1 MANVEEIA
9 LKIKLQ
15 AEKFNQGLQKANQ
28 SVKKFGQ
35 TVTKTM
41 SKTEKTFNKSTKKMV
56 DSAKKAG
63 MQINTY
69 FSKIGNTLKNS
80 PLASF
85 IAGGTILSFAQQAI
99 EANRELQ
106 VWSQTLEIAPQ
117 RLKTFQIALESI
129 GFSGDKT
136 TDILKDV
143 NEKLGE
149 LIEFGTGE
157 AVNIAKRL
165 GLRAEDFKKN
175 DAIGNLQLIVAKMDE
190 LQITGRARITLL
202 EMLANDASKLAPLL
216 KNNAAELEKLQK
228 AAKESGR
235 VLTDIQQKNLTDLG
249 NATKQAWDNL
259 KGLAQVGL
267 AKLAPVLTMLA
278 KLAGVLLDSFKG
290 LVGGLVDLL
299 NYLRKETT
307 AAFKSITMS
316 IGDAIDAT
324 KKAINISFG
333 TKEKPRTKE
342 DLAQAG
348 TINAL
353 MDSQFGIKR
362 AGAGEDKAN
371 AVTRGLIRSMTDRLI
386 AGASK
391 IDNAGQTFVGVGDVM
406 QKAGEMLLK
415 SSEKYGNP
423 ANTALGQMI
432 SGQAS
437 STASGIL
444 QGGLLKEATSTRFND
459 KAQKLF
465 KDLQVKDLAGSKG
478 EGNRIDINR
487 QFESLKQEFA
497 ATKSRVGNQQ
507 STLGMQKAFNELV
520 KFYNARKQ
528 GIEKDK
534 AKAEL
539 KVMIEPSKEFAAE
552 VKKLAEEGL
561 KVTLAEKSAQ
571 IGA

>member
-28 SVKKFGQ
+28 SVKKFGKN
-35 TVTKTM
+35 VTKTM
-41 SKTEKTFNKSTKKMV
+41 SKTEKTFDKSTKKMV
-56 DSAKKAG
+56 GSAKKAA
-63 MQINTY
+63 MKINKS

-80 PLASF
+80 PIASF
-85 IAGGTILSFAQQAI
+85 IAGGALVSFAQQAI
-99 EANRELQ
+99 EANRELDI
-106 VWSQTLEIAPQ
+106 WSRTLEIAPQ

-129 GFSGDKT
+129 GFSGEKT

-157 AVNIAKRL
+157 AVDMAKRL
-165 GLRAEDFKKN
+165 GLSAEDFKKN

-190 LQITGRARITLL
+190 LQIKGRSRITLL

-228 AAKESGR
+228 AARESGR
-235 VLTDIQQKNLTDLG
+235 VLTDVQQKNLTDLG

-316 IGDAIDAT
+316 IGDTIDAV
-324 KKAINISFG
+324 KKALRISFVA
-333 TKEKPRTKE
+333 KEKPRSQE

-353 MDSQFGIKR
+353 MDAQFGIKR
-362 AGAGEDKAN
+362 AGKGEDQAN
-371 AVTRGLIRSMTDRLI
+371 AVTRGLIRSMTDRLVN
-386 AGASK
+386 GASK
-391 IDNAGQTFVGVGDVM
+391 IDNAGKTFTDVGGTM
-406 QKAGEMLLK
+406 QKAGELLMK
-415 SSEKYGNP
+415 SSEKYGNV
-423 ANTALGQMI
+423 ANTKLGQMI
-432 SGQAS
+432 TGGAEGEISR
-437 STASGIL
+437 IL
-444 QGGLLKEATSTRFND
+444 QPALRKEATSQNFERR
-459 KAQKLF
+459 AQSLF
-465 KDLQVKDLAGSKG
+465 KDLQTQDLTKS
-478 EGNRIDINR
+478 NRSNIN
-487 QFESLKQEFA
+487 QKFETLKQELMA
-497 ATKSRVGNQQ
+497 VKNRVGSSQ
-507 STLGMQKAFNELV
+507 SVLGMQKTFNELV
-520 KFYNARKQ
+520 KFYRARQQ

-539 KVMIEPSKEFAAE
+539 KVIVAPSKEFAAE
-552 VKKLAEEGL
+552 VKKLAEEGM
-561 KVTLAEKSAQ
+561 KVTLAEQSAQ
-571 IGA
+571 IGT